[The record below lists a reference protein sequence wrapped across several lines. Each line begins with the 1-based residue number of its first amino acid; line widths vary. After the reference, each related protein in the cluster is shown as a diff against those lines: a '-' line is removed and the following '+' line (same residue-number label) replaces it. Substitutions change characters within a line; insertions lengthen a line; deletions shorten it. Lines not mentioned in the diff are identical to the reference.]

1 MALASRAC
9 SRSFVR
15 LLEDVRELAAYDYKL
30 RVPDA
35 LRTGPRKGLPVLGL
49 ATAGGVP
56 VVFLWLCA
64 WAAAAAS
71 SASPSMLSSL
81 DSTPA
86 TACDRKDPHRDD
98 DADEDDGFPGAAM
111 MQLCSC

>member
-1 MALASRAC
+1 
-9 SRSFVR
+9 
-15 LLEDVRELAAYDYKL
+15 
-30 RVPDA
+30 
-35 LRTGPRKGLPVLGL
+35 
-49 ATAGGVP
+49 
-56 VVFLWLCA
+56 
-64 WAAAAAS
+64 
-71 SASPSMLSSL
+71 MLSSL